1 MNTLLDNAIQS
12 IQLGIEDYQAN
23 DPRRALSAV
32 RNFYAGVLLL
42 AKEVLSRQ
50 VPKAHPYELLGARYK
65 PVPDGEGGVRY
76 EATSNQTVDFA
87 TLGDRFKDFGLKI
100 DRPALNDLNR
110 IRNAIE
116 HYCTDESRETVRE
129 AIAKAFPVVV
139 DLFNLVQEPAH
150 EVLADAWPIMLHVRV
165 VYEKELERCRASF
178 DKIDWPSEAL
188 ANAPFNCPDCNSD
201 LVAQVDPDNRDIQS
215 AECECRSC
223 RVKVDADKVV
233 ERALG
238 LYFDWER
245 YIAMKDGGDDFLDTC
260 PECRV
265 EAYICAGDK
274 VGCAWCGCVLGDCD
288 RCYTGLTPSNVSF
301 DDSPVCSY
309 CDHIMHKDD

>member
-1 MNTLLDNAIQS
+1 MNTLFDNAIQS

-23 DPRRALSAV
+23 DPRRAVSAV

-42 AKEVLSRQ
+42 AKEVLSPQ
-50 VPKAHPYELLGARYK
+50 APNADPSELLGARYK
-65 PVPDGEGGVRY
+65 PVPDGRGGVRY
-76 EATSNQTVDFA
+76 EATSNQTIDFA

-100 DRPALNDLNR
+100 DRASLNDLNR

-139 DLFNLVQEPAH
+139 DLFNLAREPPHGA
-150 EVLADAWPIMLHVRV
+150 LGDAWPTMLDVRA
-165 VYEKELERCRASF
+165 VYEKELEWCRASF
-178 DKIDWPSEAL
+178 EKIDWPSKAL

-201 LVAQVDPDNRDIQS
+201 LVAQVDPGNTDIQS

-223 RVKVDADKVV
+223 RVKIDAENAV

-238 LYFDWER
+238 LYLELER
-245 YIAMKDGGDDFLDTC
+245 YIAAKDGGEELLDTC
-260 PECRV
+260 PECGV
-265 EAYICAGDK
+265 EAYVCLGDYI
-274 VGCAWCGCVLGDCD
+274 GCAWCRCALGACD

-301 DDSPVCSY
+301 DDSSMCSY
-309 CDHIMHKDD
+309 CDHLMHKDD